1 MRADSAGSRPRA
13 AALDPRA
20 PTRIRAAALAGLAVL
35 AAIVPATLPS
45 YWLTIATLA
54 LIYAIMAMGLN
65 LLMGYTGLDS
75 LGQAAFFGLG
85 SYGLAILLV
94 KDGVGWWSAALAAVA
109 LGTAGAAVLGLI
121 AVRLRGL
128 YFLLVTLAMG
138 QVLWGADYRWGTFTG
153 GANGLELGGGR
164 PSPWFYSDANFYY
177 FTLGIFAAVAALVS
191 LVIAS
196 PFGLTLR
203 GIREREVR
211 CQTLGY
217 RTYIHKY
224 VAFIL
229 AGVAAAVAGILNAAY
244 NGIASPSDLSID
256 QSFTAMLMVILG
268 GAGTMAGPV
277 VGAVV
282 ITALKYELSTLWV
295 DYWPIILGVIYVLAT
310 VYLPNGIVAGAA
322 GLLSRAGA
330 PKRAVEQEPAGEG
343 GPAAGGAVSSLLR
356 AAPASGGRTAPAPV
370 GTGGDL
376 VPNGRAHPAL
386 MLGGVSKAFGDLRVL
401 TEIDLSVG
409 AGERVG
415 IIGLNGAGKTT
426 LFHVISGLEPP
437 TRGRVVLFGR
447 EVTRTSPSGRAA
459 LGLSRTF
466 QVTLLYPRLT
476 VRENVE
482 VALLGSTYRRY
493 RLRLWRPLRTHGD
506 LRTRSRELL
515 ETFGLW
521 PLANVEV
528 RHLSYGHQRQL
539 EITLAIAVDPAL
551 LLLDEPTAG
560 LSVAEMAAMRR
571 LLASLPRHLTVL
583 VVEHHL
589 EVIFQLVERVLVLH
603 QGSIIMDGPP
613 SAVRTDRQVQDL
625 YFGAH
630 AAAQVARRTGGGVQ
644 SADRSEE
651 WNKGH

>member
-94 KDGVGWWSAALAAVA
+94 KDGVGWWSAALAAVV

-282 ITALKYELSTLWV
+282 MTALKYELSTLWV

-310 VYLPNGIVAGAA
+310 VYLPNGIVTGAA

-343 GPAAGGAVSSLLR
+343 GPAAGGARGARDRRGPGPQWTVSPR
-356 AAPASGGRTAPAPV
+356 PHAGGRQQ
-370 GTGGDL
+370 G
-376 VPNGRAHPAL
+376 
-386 MLGGVSKAFGDLRVL
+386 LR
-401 TEIDLSVG
+401 
-409 AGERVG
+409 
-415 IIGLNGAGKTT
+415 
-426 LFHVISGLEPP
+426 
-437 TRGRVVLFGR
+437 
-447 EVTRTSPSGRAA
+447 
-459 LGLSRTF
+459 
-466 QVTLLYPRLT
+466 
-476 VRENVE
+476 
-482 VALLGSTYRRY
+482 
-493 RLRLWRPLRTHGD
+493 
-506 LRTRSRELL
+506 
-515 ETFGLW
+515 
-521 PLANVEV
+521 
-528 RHLSYGHQRQL
+528 
-539 EITLAIAVDPAL
+539 
-551 LLLDEPTAG
+551 
-560 LSVAEMAAMRR
+560 
-571 LLASLPRHLTVL
+571 
-583 VVEHHL
+583 
-589 EVIFQLVERVLVLH
+589 
-603 QGSIIMDGPP
+603 
-613 SAVRTDRQVQDL
+613 
-625 YFGAH
+625 
-630 AAAQVARRTGGGVQ
+630 
-644 SADRSEE
+644 
-651 WNKGH
+651 

>member
-1 MRADSAGSRPRA
+1 MHVDSADPRPRA
-13 AALDPRA
+13 AALDARA
-20 PTRIRAAALAGLAVL
+20 ATRTHVAALAGLAVL
-35 AAIVPATLPS
+35 AAIVPVALPS

-54 LIYAIMAMGLN
+54 LIYAILAMGLN

-94 KDGVGWWSAALAAVA
+94 RYGVGWWPAALAALA
-109 LGTAGAAVLGLI
+109 LGAAGAAVMGLI
-121 AVRLRGL
+121 AVRLSGL

-177 FTLGIFAAVAALVS
+177 FTLGVFAAVAALVA
-191 LVIAS
+191 LIIAS

-229 AGVAAAVAGILNAAY
+229 AGIAAAIAGILNAAY

-256 QSFTAMLMVILG
+256 QSFTPMLMVILG
-268 GAGTMAGPV
+268 GAGTVAGPV

-282 ITALKYELSTLWV
+282 MTALKYELSTVWV
-295 DYWPIILGVIYVLAT
+295 NYWPIILGAIYVLAT
-310 VYLPNGIVAGAA
+310 VYVPNGIVAGAA
-322 GLLSRAGA
+322 GLVSRAGA
-330 PKRAVEQEPAGEG
+330 PTRAGPREPAGEG
-343 GPAAGGAVSSLLR
+343 GPVPGAPVAPLRR
-356 AAPASGGRTAPAPV
+356 AAPTPGGREAPAALA
-370 GTGGDL
+370 TGGDPL
-376 VPNGRAHPAL
+376 HDGRAQPAL
-386 MLGGVSKAFGDLRVL
+386 RLAGISKAFGDLRVL
-401 TEIDLSVG
+401 TDIDFSVG
-409 AGERVG
+409 AGQRVG

-437 TRGRVVLFGR
+437 TRGRVVLFGHD
-447 EVTRTSPSGRAA
+447 VTRESPSGRAA
-459 LGLSRTF
+459 RGLSRTF

-493 RLRLWRPLRTHGD
+493 RLRVWRPLRTHGD
-506 LRTRSRELL
+506 LRGRSRELL
-515 ETFGLW
+515 EAFGLW
-521 PLANVEV
+521 PYANVEV

-539 EITLAIAVDPAL
+539 EIALAIAVDPAL
-551 LLLDEPTAG
+551 VLLDEPTAG

-589 EVIFQLVERVLVLH
+589 EVIFELVERVLVLH
-603 QGSIIMDGPP
+603 QGSVIMDGPP
-613 SAVRTDRQVQDL
+613 SAVRTDSQVQDL
-625 YFGAH
+625 YFGVH
-630 AAAQVARRTGGGVQ
+630 AAAQVARQTGGGVH
-644 SADRSEE
+644 E
-651 WNKGH
+651 